1 MALLTVSQSNEH
13 ELFSQPI
20 YKLMIFN
27 LIWQMRNRKEKEKQ
41 QNNNNN
47 NNWCLQN
54 SPFNLSSQSLHLS
67 VRLVSP
73 PSTSKIVPQ
82 IPCMAVLWQHLELHR
97 LLNVVLPAWI
107 GSNTHQWQQGRER
120 HLAQSCTEDPHYR
133 QALAIITN
141 FSSKLSVLSKAIA

>member
-1 MALLTVSQSNEH
+1 MALLIVSQSNEH

-27 LIWQMRNRKEKEKQ
+27 LIWQMRNRKGKKKTKK
-41 QNNNNN
+41 N

-82 IPCMAVLWQHLELHR
+82 IPWMAVLWQRLELHKC
-97 LLNVVLPAWI
+97 LTVVLPAWT
-107 GSNTHQWQQGRER
+107 GSNTSQWQQGEKGT
-120 HLAQSCTEDPHYR
+120 LPKAAQRTCTTG